1 MVSSVGSS
9 SSVLTSSTS
18 SSSVLSAGS
27 TTTSAT
33 AASVPTTAS
42 GAASSTTK
50 KLSDIEQQLADYAA
64 ATAKQQKQAAA
75 QSKIQVETFQKQVR
89 KSPYS
94 TNGAAT
100 DMGTLIKDTSRL
112 NVYSALKADDKGDVY
127 KFKVQSAGDT
137 QIGTLGDKG
146 LRYQV
151 LTRYGSVIADSK
163 EGQGTSSK
171 NFAAMQKG
179 ELKLTAGDYYVKVTN
194 DGFTPTKDSSGK
206 AAKAKNYAVQLSQG
220 VYRKDYDT
228 IAQQPKAGDGVPQQS
243 SAQLEL
249 QSMLTASA
257 DYQIGASGT
266 SKLTGALFG

>member
-1 MVSSVGSS
+1 MVSSVSS
-9 SSVLTSSTS
+9 SSVLTANS
-18 SSSVLSAGS
+18 SSLYSTGS
-27 TTTSAT
+27 TATTSA
-33 AASVPTTAS
+33 ASTAS
-42 GAASSTTK
+42 SSTTK

-75 QSKIQVETFQKQVR
+75 QSQIQVESFQKQVR

-100 DMGTLIKDTSRL
+100 DMGTLVKDTSRL
-112 NVYSALKADDKGDVY
+112 NVYSALKADDKGDVF
-127 KFKVQSAGDT
+127 KFKVQSAGEV

-146 LRYQV
+146 LRFQV

-163 EGQGTSSK
+163 QGQGKASS

-179 ELKLTAGDYYVKVTN
+179 DLKMTSGDYYVKVTN

-206 AAKAKNYAVQLSQG
+206 AVPAKNYAVQLSQG
-220 VYRKDYDT
+220 VYRKDFDT

-243 SAQLEL
+243 AAQLEL
-249 QSMLTASA
+249 QSMLTASS
-257 DYQIGASGT
+257 DYQIGETGT
-266 SKLTGALFG
+266 NKLSGALFG